1 MNVYHDLN
9 NLPNFRNAVLT
20 IGSFDGVHQGHQK
33 ILEKIN
39 ALAKKYDGE
48 SIVITFHPHPRLVV
62 YPKDHSLRLIT
73 SIDEKI
79 VLFRKFGVDNVVV
92 VPFTIEFSQQSADE
106 YIEKFLLGKFRPKCM
121 VIGYD
126 HRFGLNRQGDIN
138 FIKWHGEI
146 HNFDVIEIPKQ
157 EVEAIAVSSSK
168 VREALLQGSVQK
180 AHRLLGHYF
189 TLTGIVVH
197 GQQVGTQIG
206 FPTAN
211 IEVNFPHKLIPPDG
225 IYATYVWHQNHRYEG
240 MLYIGIR
247 PTLQDENRRSIE
259 VNIFD
264 FNKQIYGD
272 KIKLELVDF
281 IREDTTFD
289 SLEGL
294 TAQLKLDEQHV
305 RTGFA
310 YLQKSEEKKTS
321 IESLA
326 SVAVVILNYNGR
338 HHLEQF
344 LPSVLQTT
352 YANAEIYV
360 ADNAST
366 DDSIAF
372 LEEHFPSVKI
382 IQLPRNYGFAEG
394 YNQALLQV
402 ESDYFILLNSDVE
415 VTPNWIE
422 PIIELMDRDAT
433 IAVCQPKILSY
444 HHKDHFEHAGAAG
457 GWMDRLNYPFCRGR
471 LFDTVE
477 QDMGQYDSTQEV
489 FWASGAA
496 FFIRA
501 RLFQELGG
509 FEGSFFAHL
518 EEIDLCWRLKRAG
531 YKVMI
536 RPKSVVYH
544 LGGGSLNYGN
554 PRKVYL
560 NFRNSLFTIT
570 RNEERSKLFGI
581 LLTRLILDGV
591 AAMLFLSKGQ
601 LKNITAIIKAH
612 WHFFPKLP
620 KTLKKRKRIY
630 DQISKISISNQ
641 PNLSGRYDG
650 SVVWQYYLNGKKQFK
665 KLKAK

>member
-9 NLPNFRNAVLT
+9 NLPNFRNAVVT

-39 ALAKKYDGE
+39 TLAANYDGE
-48 SIVITFHPHPRLVV
+48 SIVVTFHPHPRLVV

-79 VLFRKFGVDNVVV
+79 ALFRKFGVDNVVV
-92 VPFTIEFSQQSADE
+92 VPFTVEFSQQSADE
-106 YIEKFLLGKFRPKCM
+106 YIEKFLLGKFQPKCI

-138 FIKWHGEI
+138 FIKWYSEI
-146 HNFDVIEIPKQ
+146 HNFDVVEIPKQ

-168 VREALLQGSVQK
+168 VRDALLQGNVKK
-180 AHRLLGHYF
+180 AYRLLGHHF

-197 GQQVGTQIG
+197 GQQVGTGIG

-211 IEVNFPHKLIPPDG
+211 IEVKFSHKLIPPDG
-225 IYATYVWHQNHRYEG
+225 IYATYVWHQGHRYEG

-264 FNKQIYGD
+264 FSKQIYGD
-272 KIKLELVDF
+272 KIILELVDF
-281 IREDTTFD
+281 IREDATFD
-289 SLEGL
+289 GLETL

-305 RTGFA
+305 REGFT
-310 YLQKSEEKKTS
+310 YLQKTEEKKTS
-321 IESLA
+321 IKTLA
-326 SVAVVILNYNGR
+326 SIAIVILNYNGR

-344 LPSVLQTT
+344 LPSVIETT

-366 DDSIAF
+366 DDSIEF
-372 LEEHFPSVKI
+372 LETNFPSIKI
-382 IQLPRNYGFAEG
+382 IPLVKNYGFAEG
-394 YNQALLQV
+394 YNQALKSV
-402 ESDYFILLNSDVE
+402 ENEYYILLNSDVE

-422 PIIELMDRDAT
+422 PILELMERDAT
-433 IAVCQPKILSY
+433 IAICQPKILSY
-444 HHKDHFEHAGAAG
+444 HHKDYFEHAGAAG

-471 LFDTVE
+471 IFDKVE
-477 QDMGQYDSTQEV
+477 RDTGQYDSTQEV

-496 FFIRA
+496 FFIRGK
-501 RLFQELGG
+501 LFHEIGG

-531 YKVMI
+531 YKVMV

-544 LGGGSLNYGN
+544 LGGGSLDYGN

-560 NFRNSLFTIT
+560 NFRNSLFTIL
-570 RNEERSKLFGI
+570 RNEERSKLFSV

-591 AAMLFLSKGQ
+591 AGMLFLSKGQ
-601 LKNITAIIKAH
+601 FKNIGAIIRAH
-612 WHFFPKLP
+612 WHFFPKIP
-620 KTLKKRKRIY
+620 KTLKMRKRIY
-630 DQISKISISNQ
+630 DRIIKISISNQ

-650 SVVWQYYLNGKKQFK
+650 SVVWQYYMNGKKQFK